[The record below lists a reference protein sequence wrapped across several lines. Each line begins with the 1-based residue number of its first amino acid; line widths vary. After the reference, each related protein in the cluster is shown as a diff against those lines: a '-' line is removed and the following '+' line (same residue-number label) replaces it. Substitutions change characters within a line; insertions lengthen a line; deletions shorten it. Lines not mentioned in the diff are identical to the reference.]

1 MTAKEFL
8 NQISQLEKEITRKKQ
23 RCQTLRDVAMNTSV
37 NNSNDAVQCTKEKNP
52 LEKILTKVI
61 DLDREIEKDE
71 MALVDLKAEIW
82 EQLDKLINERH
93 KRILWLHYVE
103 MKTWNV
109 IAQKMYVSRRHI
121 FRLHKDA
128 IAELNKILKMSL
140 YVTPMSS

>member
-82 EQLDKLINERH
+82 EQLDKLTDEI
-93 KRILWLHYVE
+93 
-103 MKTWNV
+103 
-109 IAQKMYVSRRHI
+109 Q
-121 FRLHKDA
+121 
-128 IAELNKILKMSL
+128 
-140 YVTPMSS
+140 

>member
-37 NNSNDAVQCTKEKNP
+37 NNSNEAVQCTKEKNP

-82 EQLDKLINERH
+82 EQLDKLTDEIQ
-93 KRILWLHYVE
+93 KRILWLRYVE
-103 MKTWNV
+103 RKPWRYIAMKVNFTSR
-109 IAQKMYVSRRHI
+109 YVHKLHI
-121 FRLHKDA
+121 KALD
-128 IAELNKILKMSL
+128 ELDEILRE
-140 YVTPMSS
+140 

>member
-8 NQISQLEKEITRKKQ
+8 YQISQLEKEITRKKQ

-82 EQLDKLINERH
+82 EQLDKLTDEIQ
-93 KRILWLHYVE
+93 KRILWLRYVE
-103 MKTWNV
+103 RKPWRYIAMKVNFTSR
-109 IAQKMYVSRRHI
+109 YVHKLHI
-121 FRLHKDA
+121 KALD
-128 IAELNKILKMSL
+128 ELDEVLKK
-140 YVTPMSS
+140 

>member
-71 MALVDLKAEIW
+71 MALVDLKAEVW
-82 EQLDKLINERH
+82 EQLDKLTDERQ
-93 KRILWLHYVE
+93 KRILWLRYAEH
-103 MKTWNV
+103 KKGN
-109 IAQKMYVSRRHI
+109 
-121 FRLHKDA
+121 FR
-128 IAELNKILKMSL
+128 N
-140 YVTPMSS
+140 